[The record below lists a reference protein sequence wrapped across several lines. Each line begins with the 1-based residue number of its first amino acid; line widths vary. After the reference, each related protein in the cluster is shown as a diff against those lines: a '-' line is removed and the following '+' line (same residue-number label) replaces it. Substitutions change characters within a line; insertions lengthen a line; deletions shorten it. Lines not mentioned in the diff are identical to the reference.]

1 MNARV
6 KWLLAAAAVAA
17 VVILAGPAVQPVLQ
31 RSLGAVGALG
41 WWGPVVFAV
50 VYAVATVLLVPGS
63 VLTLGAGALFG
74 LGRGFATVLA
84 GATLG
89 ATLAF
94 LVGRHLAR
102 EKVAAALRGKAWFGA
117 VDEAVAREGWRV
129 VLLTRLSPVFPF
141 TLLNYAFGLTRV
153 PLRSYVLAS
162 ALGMIPGTLL
172 YVYLGT
178 LARAAAGPRERSAF
192 EWALYAA
199 GLVATLLVVGLVTR
213 RARALLRERVG
224 TEKRQ
229 APSSK
234 LQANADGQ
242 VPAPDTD
249 G

>member
-1 MNARV
+1 MSARV
-6 KWLLAAAAVAA
+6 KWLLAAAVVAALVIFAGPGVQPILHRSLAAVA
-17 VVILAGPAVQPVLQ
+17 
-31 RSLGAVGALG
+31 ALG
-41 WWGPVVFAV
+41 WWGPVVFAL

-94 LVGRHLAR
+94 LVGRYFAR
-102 EKVAAALRGKAWFGA
+102 DRVAAALRDKKWFSA
-117 VDEAVAREGWRV
+117 VDEAVAGEGWRV

-153 PLRSYVLAS
+153 PLRGYVLAS

-178 LARAAAGPRERSAF
+178 LARAAAGPRERSAL

-213 RARALLRERVG
+213 RARALLKDRVG
-224 TEKRQ
+224 ANRLH
-229 APSSK
+229 APGSK
-234 LQANADGQ
+234 LQAGSGGQ
-242 VPAPDTD
+242 APNREA
-249 G
+249 GG